1 VAGASHCAACHAGR
15 FEVDFRFEL
24 RPGRGERSCAI
35 VTDVPAPAPREV
47 PVKGFGP
54 GMWTFTAILTVINI
68 AVAVLILYAPLD
80 FFLPGESNEVADR
93 AGDIDALF
101 KFMAVFGF
109 AIFTYVAGYVI
120 YFAVVFRRRPSEAR
134 ETIGVQVHDSPKLE
148 LWWTIIPSLIL
159 IALIWMSIDVWYKVQ
174 FGNGSPALTMEVVGH
189 QFYFEYRYP
198 GLKNSVYS
206 NSEPMH
212 LPLGEPVRVLIS
224 SADVIHSFWI
234 PEIRLKA
241 AAVPGLV
248 QNVNFTPTR
257 LGQYQVVCAEFCG
270 VDHSVMQGK
279 VIIESPAAFRSWIA
293 SEQKNGATVAPVS
306 LSGGDAAVGQT
317 VFAQKCSACHA
328 IAPYEQKLVG
338 PGLAKL
344 TDDPKH
350 PNLVSGKPPTPANI
364 AEILEKGYVG
374 SLGAMPNR
382 QANGLTDKDIAN
394 LVAYL
399 TSLK

>member
-1 VAGASHCAACHAGR
+1 M
-15 FEVDFRFEL
+15 
-24 RPGRGERSCAI
+24 
-35 VTDVPAPAPREV
+35 TDIPAPKPQEI
-47 PVKGFGP
+47 PTKGLGP
-54 GMWTFTAILTVINI
+54 GFWPFTIALTVLNVVV
-68 AVAVLILYAPLD
+68 AVAICYAPLD
-80 FFLPGESNEVADR
+80 FFLPGESHEVADR

-101 KFMAVFGF
+101 KFMSVFGF

-120 YFAVVFRRRPSEAR
+120 YFAIVFRRRPGEAP
-134 ETIGVQVHDSPKLE
+134 ETIGVQIHDSPKLE
-148 LWWTIIPSLIL
+148 LWWTIVPTLLIV
-159 IALIWMSIDVWYKVQ
+159 ALIGMSINVWAKVQ

-224 SADVIHSFWI
+224 SADVIHSFWV

-241 AAVPGLV
+241 AAVPGLE

-257 LGQYQVVCAEFCG
+257 TGTFEIVCAEFCG
-270 VDHSVMQGK
+270 VDHSLMQGQL
-279 VIIESPAAFRSWIA
+279 IIESPDAFRKWYA
-293 SEQKNGATVAPVS
+293 AEQTKTVSSAPVS
-306 LSGGDAAVGQT
+306 LAGGDAGAGKT
-317 VFAQKCSACHA
+317 LFTQKCAACHA
-328 IAPYEQKLVG
+328 IAPFEQKLVG

-344 TDDPKH
+344 TDDPRH
-350 PNLVSGKPPTPANI
+350 PTLVDGKPPTPDNVG
-364 AEILEKGYVG
+364 EILENGYAG

-382 QANGLTDKDIAN
+382 QATGLTDRDIAD

-399 TSLK
+399 ASLK